1 MSERKSKALLHTTL
15 DDKYTLENGRVF
27 LSGTQALVRLP
38 IMQQR
43 RDAAAGINS
52 AGYISGYRGSP
63 LGTYDRELWRAQRF
77 LEDRSI
83 VFQPGVNED
92 LAATAIW
99 GTQQVNLFPGA
110 QHDGVFSIWY
120 GKGPGV
126 DRSGD
131 VFKHANLA
139 GTSQYG
145 GVLVAFGDDHG
156 AKSSTLAHQS
166 EQSLVAAMIPILNPA
181 TIEDI
186 LEFGLYGWAMSRY
199 AGTWV
204 GLKCVNETMEST
216 ASTELQC
223 INSSIKLPDDVTP
236 SPDGVHIRM
245 GFEPIQ
251 AEQRLIRHK
260 LPLAVAF
267 ARANRIDKTVFAG
280 NKKRLGIVSAG
291 KAYLDVRQALER
303 LGIDKQRAEQL
314 GIGLYKVGLTWP
326 IEPEGMKTFATG
338 FDALL
343 FVEEKRPLIEEQAA
357 ALLYDLDSAIRPS
370 ILGKRDEDGG
380 PLLASDGL
388 LDVEQVAQVIAT
400 RLERLSNIDGQL
412 RVHLDQ
418 SNSAG
423 SGLSKVDVGVKRLP
437 YFCSG
442 CPHSTSTKVP
452 EGSQAMAGIGC
463 SFMAVWMDRDTVTSV
478 QMGGEG
484 ANWNGIA
491 PFTNTS
497 HIFQNIGDG
506 TYFHSGLM
514 AIRAA
519 VAANVNIT
527 YKILFNDAVAMTGGQ
542 PVDGQLSVAQIT
554 RQVSAEGA
562 KKIVVVTDEPDK
574 YSSRAGFADN
584 VTIYH
589 RRELEDV
596 QRQLR
601 ETDGTTILIYDQT
614 CAAEKRRRRKRSTY
628 PDPPKRVFIND
639 AVCEG
644 CGDCSKKSNCVS
656 LLPLSTEF
664 GRKRQVDQSSCN
676 KDYSCVDGF
685 CPSFVTVHGGRLRK
699 SEPVSQSDSLFHSLP
714 NPDLPSLSTP
724 YNILITGI
732 GGTGVITIGALLGM
746 AAHLEDKACSVFDM
760 TGMAQKNGAVTS
772 HLRIATNPRNLHAVR
787 IGHAQTHLL
796 LGCDIVV
803 SATNDV
809 LQTVEA
815 NTSKAIINSHMV
827 PTGDFQLH
835 GDMDFQS
842 ESLSDAICEAV
853 GEGNVDF
860 IDASGL
866 ATTIM
871 GDKILTN
878 LFMVGY
884 AYQNGLLPL
893 EHAAIE
899 RAIELNNIE
908 VESNKRAFNWGRL
921 ASHDLDAFMAF
932 IKAIGSNS
940 QGTLSL
946 PERSVED
953 ISNRRVKYLTEY
965 QNREYAKRYS
975 NFVEMVR
982 LVEHEKINDSSELS
996 SAVAK
1001 SLFKLMAYKDEY
1013 EVARLYTSGEF
1024 ETKLHAQF
1032 EGQFKLRFYLA
1043 PPFLSSRNSVTGE
1056 VKKREFGP
1064 WIFWVFKYLA
1074 KLKWLRGTMFDVF
1087 SYTSERKMERQLID
1101 VYQTTIREVLVN
1113 LNTSNYSLAVEI
1125 ANLPQEIRGFGHVKE
1140 RNLLRARKHEA
1151 DLLSKFNDAS
1161 VNEIA
1166 QEIVG

>member
-1 MSERKSKALLHTTL
+1 MSASDSKALRQTTL
-15 DDKYTLENGRVF
+15 DDKYTVDSGRVF

-38 IMQQR
+38 IMQQQ

-63 LGTYDRELWRAQRF
+63 LGTYDRELWRAKRL
-77 LEDRSI
+77 LEDSAI

-131 VFKHANLA
+131 VLKHANLA
-139 GTSQYG
+139 GTSKHG

-186 LEFGLYGWAMSRY
+186 LEFGLFAWAMSRY

-216 ASTELQC
+216 ASVELQS
-223 INSSIKLPDDVTP
+223 IDNYIKLPEDVTP

-260 LPLAVAF
+260 LPRAVAF
-267 ARANRIDKTVFAG
+267 ARANRIDRIVFAG
-280 NKKRLGIVSAG
+280 SRKRLGIVTAG
-291 KAYLDVRQALER
+291 KAYLDVRQAFER
-303 LGIDKQRAEQL
+303 LGIDSQRAEQL
-314 GIGLYKVGLTWP
+314 GIGLYKLGLTWP

-338 FDALL
+338 FDELL

-357 ALLYDLDSAIRPS
+357 ALLYDLDSAIRPR
-370 ILGKRDEDGG
+370 ILGKRDESGE
-380 PLLASDGL
+380 PFLPSDGL
-388 LDVEQVAQVIAT
+388 LDTELVVQVIAT
-400 RLERLSNIDGQL
+400 RLERLGNIDGQL
-412 RVHLDQ
+412 RGRLEQ
-418 SNSAG
+418 LNRTKT
-423 SGLSKVDVGVKRLP
+423 GLAVVDVGVKRLP

-442 CPHSTSTKVP
+442 CPHNTSTKVP
-452 EGSQAMAGIGC
+452 EGSHAMAGIGC

-491 PFTNTS
+491 PFTKTP

-519 VAANVNIT
+519 VAADVNIT

-542 PVDGQLSVAQIT
+542 PVDGQLSVAQVT

-562 KKIVVVTDEPDK
+562 KKIVIVTDEPDK
-574 YSSRAGFADN
+574 YPSKAGFAEN
-584 VTIYH
+584 VNIHH
-589 RRELEDV
+589 RRELEEV

-614 CAAEKRRRRKRSTY
+614 CAAEKRRRRKRLTY
-628 PDPPKRVFIND
+628 PDLPKRVFIND

-685 CPSFVTVHGGRLRK
+685 CPSFVTVQGGQLRRPDPLNQTDSMFHG
-699 SEPVSQSDSLFHSLP
+699 LP
-714 NPDLPSLSTP
+714 DPELPSLTTP

-732 GGTGVITIGALLGM
+732 GGTGVVTIGALLGM

-772 HLRIATNPRNLHAVR
+772 HLRIATNPEELHAVR
-787 IGHAQTHLL
+787 IGREQTRLL

-803 SATNDV
+803 SATSDV
-809 LQTVEA
+809 LQTIEA
-815 NTSKAIINSHMV
+815 NTSNAIVNSHMV
-827 PTGDFQLH
+827 PTGDFQLQ
-835 GDMDFQS
+835 GDMDFQIQ
-842 ESLSDAICEAV
+842 SLSDAISKAV

-871 GDKILTN
+871 GNKVLTN
-878 LFMVGY
+878 LFMAGY
-884 AYQNGLLPL
+884 AYQKGLLPL
-893 EHAAIE
+893 NHVAIE
-899 RAIELNNIE
+899 RAIEINNIE
-908 VESNKRAFNWGRL
+908 IENNKRAFNWGRL
-921 ASHDLDAFMAF
+921 ASHDIEALTAVIEPRSKDA
-932 IKAIGSNS
+932 
-940 QGTLSL
+940 L
-946 PERSVED
+946 PCTEESVDD
-953 ISNRRVKYLTEY
+953 IREGRVKYLTEY
-965 QNREYAKRYS
+965 QSSAYAKRYS

-982 LVEHEKINDSSELS
+982 MTEREKVEDSSEFS

-1024 ETKLHAQF
+1024 EKKLHAQF
-1032 EGQFKLRFYLA
+1032 EGQFKLKFYLA
-1043 PPFLSSRNSVTGE
+1043 PPFLSSRNAVTGE
-1056 VKKREFGP
+1056 LEKREFGP
-1064 WIFWVFKYLA
+1064 WVFWVFKYLA
-1074 KLKWLRGTMFDVF
+1074 KLKWMRGTMFDVF
-1087 SYTSERKMERQLID
+1087 SYTGERKMERELID
-1101 VYQTTIREVLVN
+1101 IYQTTIRQVLERLGTN
-1113 LNTSNYSLAVEI
+1113 NYALAVEI

-1140 RNLLRARKHEA
+1140 RNLLQARKNEA
-1151 DLLSKFNDAS
+1151 ELLSQFRQAS
-1161 VNEIA
+1161 A
-1166 QEIVG
+1166 